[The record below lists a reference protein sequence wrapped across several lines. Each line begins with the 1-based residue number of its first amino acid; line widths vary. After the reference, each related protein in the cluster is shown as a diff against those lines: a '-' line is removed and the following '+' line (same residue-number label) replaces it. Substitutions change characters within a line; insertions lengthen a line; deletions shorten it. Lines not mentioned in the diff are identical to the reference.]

1 MAAPAPAAAPPTGA
15 QSTSISRSAC
25 SAARI
30 FLIFFLEAASVTL
43 MPLTRTP
50 FLMRKPLRLGL
61 VAAGAAPSLAACLA
75 AFFSDF
81 FCFCSVCSFS
91 TALQSASDLGRW
103 LPRECKQQ

>member
-1 MAAPAPAAAPPTGA
+1 
-15 QSTSISRSAC
+15 
-25 SAARI
+25 
-30 FLIFFLEAASVTL
+30 
-43 MPLTRTP
+43 
-50 FLMRKPLRLGL
+50 MRKPLRLGL